1 MKRMIAIFILPVT
14 LAIYILS
21 LALTGCGE
29 VSPVEKA
36 EESVEISRFIEI
48 ERAVGWKIVADKE
61 TGVMYAVSNG
71 GYNNGNFTLL
81 VDENGKPLI
90 WDGENDE

>member
-14 LAIYILS
+14 LAIFILA
-21 LALTGCGE
+21 LALTGCRE

-48 ERAVGWKIVADKE
+48 ELAVGWKIVADKE

-81 VDENGKPLI
+81 VDKNGKPLI
-90 WDGENDE
+90 WDGESE